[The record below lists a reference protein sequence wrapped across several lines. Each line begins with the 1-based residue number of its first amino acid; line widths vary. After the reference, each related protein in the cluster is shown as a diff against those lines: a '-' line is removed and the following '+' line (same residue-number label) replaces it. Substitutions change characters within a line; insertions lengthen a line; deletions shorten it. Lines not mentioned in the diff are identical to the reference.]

1 MLTVVMQFDTTIRGW
16 IIVDGKFVAIHGELT
31 AGRWCCDYSNA
42 FMLGIVGLM
51 HMPKYRQ
58 SHFAGCGQSIEHV
71 IAVDQ
76 ANRVKPRAPH
86 VDRWMMQADHNVLR
100 IRSSDGLVESL
111 EFVIAY
117 RAFGLIANVAI
128 EADDQPIVPLSVI
141 TIEKRRFRERV
152 AHQREIVVVA
162 RDAVH
167 GQVKL
172 CEQGPK
178 VIVSFPT
185 IVLDQIA
192 GNGNDVSQPVAI
204 TIMFEHGGQ
213 RRVRHDT
220 AKAAVF
226 IGKQMRVC
234 QVQNPEQNQE
244 PLVPVVLRLERPVF
258 FDADVLGLLVG

>member
-16 IIVDGKFVAIHGELT
+16 IVVNGEFVAIHGELT

-42 FMLGIVGLM
+42 FVLGIVGLM
-51 HMPKYRQ
+51 HVPKYRQ
-58 SHFAGCGQSIEHV
+58 SHFAGCGQSIEHL
-71 IAVDQ
+71 IAVVES
-76 ANRVKPRAPH
+76 NRVEPRASH
-86 VDRWMMQADHNVLR
+86 IDRGMMQANHDMSR
-100 IRSSDGLVESL
+100 IRFCNRLVESL

-117 RAFGLIANVAI
+117 RAFGLIDNVAI

-152 AHQREIVVVA
+152 AHQRENVVVA

-172 CEQGPK
+172 CEQDPK

-185 IVLDQIA
+185 IVLNQIA
-192 GNGNDVSQPVAI
+192 GNDNDVSQPVVIAV
-204 TIMFEHGGQ
+204 MFEHGGQ
-213 RRVRHDT
+213 RRVRHGT
-220 AKAAVF
+220 AQAAVR